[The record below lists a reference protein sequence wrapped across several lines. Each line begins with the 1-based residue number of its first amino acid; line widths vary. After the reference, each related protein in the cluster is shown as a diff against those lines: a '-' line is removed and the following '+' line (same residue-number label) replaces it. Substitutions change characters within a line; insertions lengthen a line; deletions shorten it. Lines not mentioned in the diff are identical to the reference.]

1 MNEVTILNAITPDFQ
16 VNENAGTNGA
26 SQSNPSIAADGSGNY
41 IMTWGDE
48 RNGDGDIYA
57 QRYSS
62 DWTAMGGNFKVSDDT
77 SSASQSSPSVAADG
91 NGNFIIAWDDGRNG
105 DGDIYA
111 QRYSSD
117 GTAMGVN
124 FNVNDDTSS
133 ASQSSPS
140 VAADGNGNFI
150 ITWRDYRNGDSDI
163 YAQRYSSD
171 GTPVG
176 SNFKVSDDTSS
187 VSLANPSIAADGSGN
202 FIITW
207 QDERNGAPD
216 IYAQRYSSDGTTV
229 GGNFRVTN
237 TSQKIQENPDVKL
250 WNNRIYST
258 WTDNRVGGTGFDIWA
273 NILEWDNPVGIE
285 TDRIPSTYLL
295 HQNYPNPFNPS
306 TIISYSISKSD
317 FVTLTIYDILGRE
330 IQTLVSEFQIANIY
344 SVNFDASKL
353 SSGIYFYRLQVG
365 HEFVGTKKMLL
376 MR

>member
-1 MNEVTILNAITPDFQ
+1 MRKPSLLFLVFLLIGCFYATHALAQRIDVNEVTILNAITPDFQ

-176 SNFKVSDDTSS
+176 SNFKANDDT
-187 VSLANPSIAADGSGN
+187 
-202 FIITW
+202 
-207 QDERNGAPD
+207 
-216 IYAQRYSSDGTTV
+216 
-229 GGNFRVTN
+229 
-237 TSQKIQENPDVKL
+237 
-250 WNNRIYST
+250 
-258 WTDNRVGGTGFDIWA
+258 DNATQV
-273 NILEWDNPVGIE
+273 
-285 TDRIPSTYLL
+285 
-295 HQNYPNPFNPS
+295 
-306 TIISYSISKSD
+306 
-317 FVTLTIYDILGRE
+317 
-330 IQTLVSEFQIANIY
+330 QT
-344 SVNFDASKL
+344 
-353 SSGIYFYRLQVG
+353 
-365 HEFVGTKKMLL
+365 
-376 MR
+376 

>member
-1 MNEVTILNAITPDFQ
+1 
-16 VNENAGTNGA
+16 
-26 SQSNPSIAADGSGNY
+26 
-41 IMTWGDE
+41 
-48 RNGDGDIYA
+48 
-57 QRYSS
+57 
-62 DWTAMGGNFKVSDDT
+62 
-77 SSASQSSPSVAADG
+77 
-91 NGNFIIAWDDGRNG
+91 
-105 DGDIYA
+105 
-111 QRYSSD
+111 
-117 GTAMGVN
+117 MGVN

-176 SNFKVSDDTSS
+176 SNFKANDDTDNATQVQTFIAADGSGNFIIAWRDGRNGQHIYAQRYSSDGTAVGSNFNVTDDAGFAFRRWPSISTDRNGSFIITWFESRNPDWDIYAQRYSSDGTPVGSNFKVSDDTSS
-187 VSLANPSIAADGSGN
+187 VSLAKPSIAADGSGN

>member
-1 MNEVTILNAITPDFQ
+1 M
-16 VNENAGTNGA
+16 
-26 SQSNPSIAADGSGNY
+26 
-41 IMTWGDE
+41 
-48 RNGDGDIYA
+48 
-57 QRYSS
+57 
-62 DWTAMGGNFKVSDDT
+62 
-77 SSASQSSPSVAADG
+77 
-91 NGNFIIAWDDGRNG
+91 
-105 DGDIYA
+105 
-111 QRYSSD
+111 
-117 GTAMGVN
+117 
-124 FNVNDDTSS
+124 
-133 ASQSSPS
+133 
-140 VAADGNGNFI
+140 
-150 ITWRDYRNGDSDI
+150 
-163 YAQRYSSD
+163 
-171 GTPVG
+171 
-176 SNFKVSDDTSS
+176 
-187 VSLANPSIAADGSGN
+187 
-202 FIITW
+202 
-207 QDERNGAPD
+207 
-216 IYAQRYSSDGTTV
+216 
-229 GGNFRVTN
+229 TN